1 MVRFIVGRL
10 LAGVATVAGVVS
22 LVFLLM
28 HLAPGDPVL
37 IMLGS
42 NYDQET
48 YRRLVA
54 AYGLDLPLWQQYL
67 GYLWGVAHGDL
78 GFSYR
83 YVGVPVAT
91 ILGQGVP
98 VSMELGG
105 MALAL
110 MVAGGVPLGVLA
122 ATRHNT
128 RLDAAITG
136 ATLLG
141 YSIPAFV
148 LIPIGML
155 VFGVKLH
162 WLPVAGWG
170 QPANIVLPVATYAI
184 GGCAFVTRLTRA
196 AMLDV
201 LHQEFLTTARSKG
214 LSPMRVIFVH
224 AFRNALVGI
233 IPVIGLEAGFVLGGA
248 VYIETV
254 FQWPGIGR
262 MLVSAISTRD
272 ILLVQGGVLVI
283 AFAYV
288 IINLLAD
295 IGQSLLDPRIRAG

>member
-1 MVRFIVGRL
+1 M
-10 LAGVATVAGVVS
+10 AGVVS
-22 LVFLLM
+22 LVFLLL

-67 GYLWGVAHGDL
+67 SYLWGVARGDL

-83 YVGVPVAT
+83 YVGVPVTT

-98 VSMELGG
+98 VSMQLGG

-110 MVAGGVPLGVLA
+110 MVAVGVPLGVLA
-122 ATRHNT
+122 ATRQNT

-170 QPANIVLPVATYAI
+170 QPANIVLPVAMYAI

-214 LSPMRVIFVH
+214 LSPMRVVFVH
-224 AFRNALVGI
+224 AFRNALLPVVSSVAPLFALIVTGAFIVESLYNIPGVGLVALQATQMNDY
-233 IPVIGLEAGFVLGGA
+233 PVVAGL
-248 VYIETV
+248 
-254 FQWPGIGR
+254 
-262 MLVSAISTRD
+262 S
-272 ILLVQGGVLVI
+272 VLV
-283 AFAYV
+283 ASAV
-288 IINLLAD
+288 VVGNLLTD
-295 IGQSLLDPRIRAG
+295 LLYRSLDPRVRVG